1 MPYEEFKALLDLLGW
16 LFFDWRT
23 GIVILLLVI
32 AAVSDYRTRRIPN
45 WLVVSGALY
54 GVIYNT
60 VLPPTPHDNILF
72 PLSGLALGLLLFLPL
87 YLTRAMGAG
96 DVKLLGMV
104 GAFLG
109 PGDTF
114 YAALSTMIVGGALAI
129 LFVLA
134 RGKALVMYR
143 NLASVFRLSAISV
156 TTGSMPNLQIAP
168 QASAGKLPYGVAIAI
183 GTIVYLVLHQLSFV

>member
-1 MPYEEFKALLDLLGW
+1 MLNEEFKALLDLLGW

-23 GIVILLLVI
+23 GIVILLLLV
-32 AAVSDYRTRRIPN
+32 AALIDVRTRRIPN
-45 WLVVSGALY
+45 WLVAFGALY

-60 VLPPTPHDNILF
+60 TLPPTPHDNILF
-72 PLSGLALGLLLFLPL
+72 PLMGLALGLMLFLPL
-87 YLTRAMGAG
+87 YLLRVMGAG

-114 YAALSTMIVGGALAI
+114 YAALATMIVGGALAI

-134 RGKALVMYR
+134 KGKLRLMFR
-143 NLASVFRLSAISV
+143 NLASVFQLGYLNVASGSA
-156 TTGSMPNLQIAP
+156 PNLQVAA
-168 QASAGKLPYGVAIAI
+168 QTSVGKLPYAVAIAI
-183 GTIVYLVLHQLSFV
+183 GTIGYLILHQLGFI